1 MVIFIVLG
9 RYICIRCFY
18 KALIPEDVGS
28 LSAGIKIWSGIVMV
42 VNDSKEEKNET
53 DRQFDRECAL
63 FLAAVGSESFRA
75 PYEDACRN
83 IREKLEQIN
92 DELSRRMGRKFIKS
106 VDSRVKSPQSCL
118 DKMVDKKYEITKQ
131 AARERLN
138 DIAGVRAVCFFLD
151 DVYKLADILL
161 GTPEYEFVKL
171 KDYVKKP
178 KASGYQSLHL
188 ILKVPSYQSAG
199 REPDYVKAEIQI
211 RTQAMDFWSDIEHH
225 FVYKEVN
232 DNDLSEVEEEFLKC
246 AKSVRKI
253 DKQMLKIRKKILRA
267 KRAQA

>member
-1 MVIFIVLG
+1 
-9 RYICIRCFY
+9 
-18 KALIPEDVGS
+18 
-28 LSAGIKIWSGIVMV
+28 MV
-42 VNDSKEEKNET
+42 VNDKNEEKNET
-53 DRQFDRECAL
+53 DGQYGGDMAVGYNNECAL
-63 FLAAVGSESFRA
+63 FLTAVGSESFRA
-75 PYEDACRN
+75 PYEAACGS
-83 IREKLEQIN
+83 IRAKLEQIN

-106 VDSRVKSPQSCL
+106 IDSRVKSPQSCL
-118 DKMVDKKYEITKQ
+118 DKMIDKNYEINRQT
-131 AARERLN
+131 ARERLN

-161 GTPEYEFVKL
+161 GMPEYEFVKL

-188 ILKVPSYQSAG
+188 ILKVPFVRLAG
-199 REPDYVKAEIQI
+199 QEPDSVKVEIQI

-225 FVYKEVN
+225 FIYKEVN
-232 DNDLSEVEEEFLKC
+232 GDDLSEVEEEFLKC

-267 KRAQA
+267 RMIKIRQAGS